1 MRKQLNLYPLFMA
14 QKENS
19 KNLSKLLRKIK
30 SKPLDRELGFGKN
43 AALDGRLMN
52 SDGSFNVFREPLG
65 RWDNTYYHL
74 VTMPWPH
81 FLILIFSFFLLLN
94 IFFSC
99 IYMLIG
105 VENFNGVTL
114 GDFGHNFMQAFFFSS
129 QTLTTV
135 GYGHISPNGVVI
147 SILASFESFLGLLAF
162 ALMTGL
168 LYGRFSRPSAKIVF
182 SENLLIAP
190 YKNGKGLMFR
200 MGNASRSELI
210 ETEVQVLMAFNQREE
225 DGSLS
230 RKFYPLGLEINKISF
245 FSLSWTIVHALNDQ
259 SPIFNFSAQDILDA
273 NAEIMVLV
281 KGTDET
287 SQQVVH
293 TRRSYSGEEI
303 VWNAKFSPVIERTEH
318 GVPKVLTRRIGAHEL
333 IPIEPG

>member
-1 MRKQLNLYPLFMA
+1 MA
-14 QKENS
+14 QKENT
-19 KNLSKLLRKIK
+19 NNFSKLLRKIK

-43 AALDGRLMN
+43 VTLDGRLMN
-52 SDGSFNVFREPLG
+52 PDGSFNVERQPLSP
-65 RWDNTYYHL
+65 WDNIYYHL
-74 VTMPWPH
+74 VTISWGR
-81 FLILIFSFFLLLN
+81 FLLLIFSFFLLLN
-94 IFFSC
+94 IVFSM
-99 IYMLIG
+99 IYVLIG

-135 GYGHISPNGVVI
+135 GYGHISPNGLII

-182 SENLLIAP
+182 SENLLVAP
-190 YKNGKGLMFR
+190 YKEGNGLMFR
-200 MGNASRSELI
+200 MGNASKSELI
-210 ETEVQVLMAFNQREE
+210 ETEVQILMAINQRDEN
-225 DGSLS
+225 GMLS
-230 RKFYPLGLEINKISF
+230 RRFYPLPLEINKISF
-245 FSLSWTIVHALNDQ
+245 FSLSWTVVHALNEQ

-293 TRRSYSGEEI
+293 TRRSYTGDEI
-303 VWNAKFSPVIERTEH
+303 VWNAKFSPVIDRTER
-318 GVPKVLTRRIGAHEL
+318 GVPVVLTRKMGAHEL
-333 IPIEPG
+333 LASALG

>member
-1 MRKQLNLYPLFMA
+1 MA
-14 QKENS
+14 QKENT
-19 KNLSKLLRKIK
+19 NNFSKLLRKIK

-43 AALDGRLMN
+43 VTLDGRLMN
-52 SDGSFNVFREPLG
+52 SNGSFNVERQPLSP
-65 RWDNTYYHL
+65 WDNVYYHL
-74 VTMPWPH
+74 VTMPWRS
-81 FLILIFSFFLLLN
+81 FLLLIFSFFLLLN
-94 IFFSC
+94 IVFSM
-99 IYMLIG
+99 IYVLIG

-135 GYGHISPNGVVI
+135 GYGHISPNGLII

-182 SENLLIAP
+182 SENLLVAP
-190 YKNGKGLMFR
+190 YKDGNGLMFR
-200 MGNASRSELI
+200 MGNASKSELI
-210 ETEVQVLMAFNQREE
+210 ETEVQILMAINQRDEN
-225 DGSLS
+225 GSLS
-230 RKFYPLGLEINKISF
+230 RKFYPLPLEINKISF
-245 FSLSWTIVHALNDQ
+245 FSLSWTVVHALNEQ
-259 SPIFNFSAQDILDA
+259 SPIFNFSAQEILDA

-293 TRRSYSGEEI
+293 ARRSYSGEEV
-303 VWNAKFSPVIERTEH
+303 VWNAKFSPVIERSEQ

-333 IPIEPG
+333 LEVGAG